1 MGFYKINS
9 LECCLLDIFN
19 NINEI
24 INGIIKIIDIND
36 NRTALQPYL
45 FGLTC

>member
-1 MGFYKINS
+1 MRFYKTNS

-24 INGIIKIIDIND
+24 IKGIFKIIDIND
-36 NRTALQPYL
+36 NRKALQPNL